1 MNNIYMDDVKRLK
14 IKRVKQERELIETNG
29 YTIVYK
35 RIKQE
40 KDGLF
45 RYVVSVFHRD
55 YHFGTFNITS
65 EGGLELLTDIRCLLS
80 NMNRVK

>member
-1 MNNIYMDDVKRLK
+1 MNNMYMDDVKRLK

-40 KDGLF
+40 ADGLF
-45 RYVVSVFHRD
+45 RYEVGVFHRE

-65 EGGLELLTDIRCLLS
+65 EGGTWVIERYKMSI
-80 NMNRVK
+80 KQYG

>member
-1 MNNIYMDDVKRLK
+1 MNNMYMDDIKRLK
-14 IKRVKQERELIETNG
+14 IKRTKQESEIMETNG

-45 RYVVSVFHRD
+45 RYEVSVFYIDCHL
-55 YHFGTFNITS
+55 GTFNITS

>member
-1 MNNIYMDDVKRLK
+1 MNNMYMDDVKRLK

-40 KDGLF
+40 ADGLF
-45 RYVVSVFHRD
+45 RYEVGVFHRE
-55 YHFGTFNITS
+55 YHFGTFNIRTFNITS
-65 EGGLELLTDIRCLLS
+65 EGDLS
-80 NMNRVK
+80 YWEI